1 MIYNGRQPRLSLP
14 HLPLPAS
21 TASVRSA
28 SVAPPPSGRYRIRPP
43 PVADP
48 IRRLAAQL
56 RLRSPHSL
64 SQTRRL
70 LIPVLRR
77 NLRPP
82 PRRHRSPSP
91 VQRRAHPSTTTTT
104 TTPPADPDIAAVP
117 PPAKSVRPPPQPA
130 SPPLSLHRG
139 NRHASPQPPPI
150 RSHAAVPPPL
160 KVMALELRTTPATPS
175 GSPRLLPT
183 GTAHWRRF

>member
-1 MIYNGRQPRLSLP
+1 NPASPSRTSLSPPRPHPCDPLLS
-14 HLPLPAS
+14 HLPLLA
-21 TASVRSA
+21 AIESVPLPS
-28 SVAPPPSGRYRIRPP
+28 PPSLPSHRRLP

-160 KVMALELRTTPATPS
+160 KGQHQRRLADLHACCPPA
-175 GSPRLLPT
+175 LPT
-183 GTAHWRRF
+183 EQV